1 MISRK
6 PRVSFLKRP
15 RVDRYPGV
23 LTRVRS
29 VLGRWISIG
38 RLGLDRASMQR
49 RWATGGEVGG
59 GAGRRGRRRMP
70 KTAVRARLARVLGRG
85 ASTRRREL
93 GGGVCAGLRWPER
106 VSRRRAA
113 AHSSGELARSEE
125 SEREWKKGS
134 ESSLATLRN
143 SGAVNLSRRR
153 HGVDGEMAT
162 TREKEDSTTKRTT
175 S

>member
-1 MISRK
+1 LISRK

-23 LTRVRS
+23 LTRVRL

-38 RLGLDRASMQR
+38 RQGLDRASGRR

-59 GAGRRGRRRMP
+59 GAGRRGCRRMP
-70 KTAVRARLARVLGRG
+70 KKAVRACLARVLGRG

-93 GGGVCAGLRWPER
+93 DGGVCAGLRWPER
-106 VSRRRAA
+106 VSRRRAV

-125 SEREWKKGS
+125 SEREGKRGQRAPLLTC
-134 ESSLATLRN
+134 ETL
-143 SGAVNLSRRR
+143 GW
-153 HGVDGEMAT
+153 
-162 TREKEDSTTKRTT
+162 
-175 S
+175 